1 MLRYLPASDLE
12 RWAAQ
17 SYVAPGR
24 FFVRIS
30 ESSGPTISMKH
41 ISAEGL
47 DGLRTN
53 GYAFLP
59 ELDPLRSS
67 LEVAEC
73 IGSIVDLQALYP
85 GEGLKAVHSLR
96 AMKEDE
102 AKPNTYSGMLG
113 LREFPPHTDFANW
126 AFPPRFLMLR
136 CIVGFNHVFTR
147 VIQSHALVSI
157 LGESISRRALF
168 RPRRQVL
175 GKPMTIIPMC
185 FSSMGTEG
193 VRWDPRFLRPL
204 NQEAKEAFSKASESI
219 NLQETM
225 VEVPLSAPGDTL
237 LIDNWRCLHGRS
249 EVGVR
254 ALGRHIERVLLDEV
268 KA

>member
-1 MLRYLPASDLE
+1 LFRAGDDE

-17 SYVAPGR
+17 SYVALGR
-24 FFVRIS
+24 FFVTITKLL
-30 ESSGPTISMKH
+30 GPTISMKY
-41 ISAEGL
+41 ISAEDL
-47 DGLRTN
+47 DGLWAN

-67 LEVAEC
+67 LEVAES

-102 AKPNTYSGMLG
+102 AKPSTYSGMLG
-113 LREFPPHTDFANW
+113 LRKFPPHTDFANW

-136 CIVGFNHVFTR
+136 CIVGFDHVFTS
-147 VIQSHALVSI
+147 VIQSHALIST
-157 LGESISRRALF
+157 LGERISRRALF

-193 VRWDPRFLRPL
+193 VRWDSMFLRPV
-204 NQEAKEAFSKASESI
+204 NQEAKEVFSKASESI
-219 NLQETM
+219 NLQEFIA
-225 VEVPLSAPGDTL
+225 EVPLSAPGDTL

-249 EVGVR
+249 EVGVH

-268 KA
+268 RA